1 MPKSPELRKFGEVHA
16 PIEDTDTPL
25 GIKVL
30 VVLLLMGAAI
40 IVIAAIIT
48 AEQIGMLEMLPN

>member
-16 PIEDTDTPL
+16 PVEDTDTPL

-30 VVLLLMGAAI
+30 VVGLLMGAAGL
-40 IVIAAIIT
+40 VIATIVA
-48 AEQIGMLEMLPN
+48 AEQIGMLEMLR